1 MLIRCVAALSL
12 AAAALVCA
20 LAGGFAGFG
29 WLWMLPL
36 GFVGTFVL
44 AALVLFLM
52 AWIPSKLVDDTKEQE
67 NDHPYFRWMATYYAP
82 AVFTLLRTKINV
94 TGLEKLPKAG
104 RFMVVCN
111 HIDNLDSG
119 VLLAVFNKSQ
129 LAFLAKKETRD
140 MFLIGKLMPKILCQ
154 FLDRENDRAALKTI
168 LRCIQILKED
178 KASIAGFPEGGV
190 IEDGKALHHFRNGI
204 FKIAQKSGV
213 PIVVCTIR
221 GTTTILDNF
230 KHFRKSTVDLRLLDV
245 IPAEE
250 VKGARTT
257 DIGRR
262 VYNIMA
268 PDLGVEPMEEV

>member
-1 MLIRCVAALSL
+1 MLIKCVSLLSL
-12 AAAALVCA
+12 VIAAAVCA
-20 LAGGFAGFG
+20 LTGAFSGPG

-36 GFVGTFVL
+36 VFGGSFLVC
-44 AALVLFLM
+44 ALVLFLM
-52 AWIPSKLVDDTKEQE
+52 AWIPSKLVKEEEEQTD
-67 NDHPYFRWMATYYAP
+67 DHPYFRWMATYYAP
-82 AVFTLLRTKINV
+82 AVFTLLRTKIHV
-94 TGLEKLPKAG
+94 TGLEKLPKEG

-129 LAFLAKKETRD
+129 LAFIAKKETKE

-221 GTTTILDNF
+221 GTVEILDNF
-230 KHFRKSTVDLRLLDV
+230 RHLRPSTVELHLLDV
-245 IPAEE
+245 IPADE
-250 VKGARTT
+250 VKGKRTV

-268 PDLGVEPMEEV
+268 PDLGVAPMEEI

>member
-1 MLIRCVAALSL
+1 MLIKCVSLLSL
-12 AAAALVCA
+12 VIAAAVCA
-20 LAGGFAGFG
+20 LTGAFSGPG

-36 GFVGTFVL
+36 VFGGSFLVC
-44 AALVLFLM
+44 ALVLFLM
-52 AWIPSKLVDDTKEQE
+52 AWIPSKLVKEAEEQTD
-67 NDHPYFRWMATYYAP
+67 DHPYFRWMATYYAP
-82 AVFTLLRTKINV
+82 AVFTLLRTKIKV
-94 TGLEKLPKAG
+94 TGLEKLPKEG

-129 LAFLAKKETRD
+129 LAFIAKKETRD

-204 FKIAQKSGV
+204 FKIAQKAGV

-221 GTTTILDNF
+221 GSAQILDNF
-230 KHFRKSTVDLRLLDV
+230 KHFRPSAVELHLLDV
-245 IPAEE
+245 IPADE
-250 VKGARTT
+250 VKGKRTV

-268 PDLGVEPMEEV
+268 PDLGVAPMEEI

>member
-1 MLIRCVAALSL
+1 MLIKSVALLSAL
-12 AAAALVCA
+12 AAVLVCA
-20 LAGGFAGFG
+20 LAGGFAGLG

-36 GFVGTFVL
+36 SFVGAF
-44 AALVLFLM
+44 ALCVAVLFLM
-52 AWIPSKLVDDTKEQE
+52 VWIPSKLVDQDQEQE
-67 NDHPYFRWMATYYAP
+67 HDDPFFRWVATYYAP

-94 TGLEKLPKAG
+94 TGLEKLPKTG

-119 VLLAVFNKSQ
+119 VLLAVMNKSQ
-129 LAFLAKKETRD
+129 LAFIAKKETKQ
-140 MFLIGKLMPKILCQ
+140 MFLIGPLMPKILCQ

-168 LRCIQILKED
+168 LRCIEILKED

-190 IEDGKALHHFRNGI
+190 IEDGKALHHFRNGM
-204 FKIAQKSGV
+204 FKIAQRTGV

-221 GTTTILDNF
+221 GTAEILDNF
-230 KHFRKSTVDLRLLDV
+230 KHGRKSTVDLRLLDV

-250 VKGARTT
+250 TKGVRT
-257 DIGRR
+257 DLIGRR

-268 PDLGVEPMEEV
+268 PDLGVELMEEI

>member
-1 MLIRCVAALSL
+1 MLIKSVALLSAL
-12 AAAALVCA
+12 AAVLVCA
-20 LAGGFAGFG
+20 LAGGFTGLG
-29 WLWMLPL
+29 WLWMLPVSFA
-36 GFVGTFVL
+36 GAFVL
-44 AALVLFLM
+44 SAVVLFLM
-52 AWIPSKLVDDTKEQE
+52 AWIPSKFVDGDKEVE
-67 NDHPYFRWMATYYAP
+67 NDNPYFRWMATWYAP
-82 AVFTLLRTKINV
+82 AVFTLLRTKIQV
-94 TGLEKLPKAG
+94 TGLEKLPKEG

-119 VLLAVFNKSQ
+119 VLLAVMNKSQ
-129 LAFLAKKETRD
+129 LAFIAKKETRD
-140 MFLIGKLMPKILCQ
+140 MFLIGPLMSKILCQ

-168 LRCIQILKED
+168 LRCIEILKED

-204 FKIAQKSGV
+204 FKIAQRTGV

-230 KHFRKSTVDLRLLDV
+230 LHGRKSAVDLRLLDV

-250 VKGARTT
+250 TRGVRT
-257 DIGRR
+257 DIIGRR

-268 PDLGVEPMEEV
+268 PDLGVEPMEEI